1 MVRRFAALGLVA
13 LLALGACGGDD
24 SGGSTSD
31 TTRGSSTE
39 ASAAKSTDDA
49 KSTTTDDADADA
61 GGSGAIESAKNCRQ
75 LVEAATPVLTRV
87 FQGLVDDVQGLSVA
101 ELAELDNPQDSDLF
115 KQWTDEVEAETK
127 AIDEK
132 VDDLDCTEEDGNK
145 AVCDAVAAIKA
156 DNPIA
161 EAMVKGMAG
170 EC

>member
-24 SGGSTSD
+24 SGGSASD
-31 TTRGSSTE
+31 TTKGSSTE
-39 ASAAKSTDDA
+39 ASSKATDDD
-49 KSTTTDDADADA
+49 KSTTTRDADA
-61 GGSGAIESAKNCRQ
+61 GGSEAIESAKNCRQ
-75 LVEAATPVLTRV
+75 LVEAATPVFTRL

-101 ELAELDNPQDSDLF
+101 ELAELQNAENSELF

-132 VDDLDCTEEDGNK
+132 VDDLNCSEADGNK
-145 AVCDAVAAIKA
+145 AVCDAVAA
-156 DNPIA
+156 NPIA
-161 EAMVKGMAG
+161 EAMVKGRAG

>member
-1 MVRRFAALGLVA
+1 MVRRFAALGLTA

-24 SGGSTSD
+24 SGGSASD
-31 TTRGSSTE
+31 TTKGSSTQ
-39 ASAAKSTDDA
+39 ASSKSSDEG
-49 KSTTTDDADADA
+49 KSTTTKDS
-61 GGSGAIESAKNCRQ
+61 GSSGSSAIASAKNCKQ
-75 LVEAATPVLTRV
+75 LVEAATPVFTRL

-101 ELAELDNPQDSDLF
+101 ELADLQNPENSELF

-132 VDDLDCTEEDGNK
+132 VDDLNCSEEDGNK
-145 AVCDAVAAIKA
+145 AVCDAVASIKA

-161 EAMVKGMAG
+161 EAMVKGMTG